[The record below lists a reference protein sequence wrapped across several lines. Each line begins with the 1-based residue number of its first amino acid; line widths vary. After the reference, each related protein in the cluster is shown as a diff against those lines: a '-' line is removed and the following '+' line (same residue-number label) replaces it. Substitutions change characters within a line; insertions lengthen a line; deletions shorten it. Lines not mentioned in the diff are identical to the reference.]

1 MSHAAVSSVAGAP
14 ASLADE
20 HPADVG
26 TFDDDEMTRV
36 VEGGA
41 LAGAFAAAVAAKPV
55 EASRTRPSGARDS
68 VPVTAD
74 EWFVGVN
81 GVPVGPLRL
90 SEIRSRAQS
99 GAIGTENLVWR
110 EGFEEWLP
118 LHKFPELV
126 AIVEDGVSAARA
138 SLAPLAPPREHAD
151 PFARDEK
158 IVVSAPAV
166 SSGAVT
172 ASNGAAAAP
181 GSLGSAPITTA
192 SVANAPASLPTRPS
206 ASDEDIL
213 PPTRRSGIAPAALF
227 AMVVAVGLGL
237 ALGFVMFG
245 GEKTKIV
252 REVVE
257 VPAERPDNAAPPPPA
272 ADPSAASADAAVPE
286 KTTSGSASRGSQGK
300 NTGTTAQAPQ
310 QGLAG
315 LAGLKG
321 LSSGPQGGPS
331 TESTASSSGQP
342 LDSSQV
348 QATVGRYT
356 SSVKR
361 SCWQPALDTRDKDAP
376 TSARVTVSIT
386 VGPDGKVR
394 QATTSGDPRGYGGL
408 ASCIS
413 RRVQTWS
420 FPPSSGTTTV
430 NVPFV
435 FAAQ

>member
-1 MSHAAVSSVAGAP
+1 VSSVAGAP
-14 ASLADE
+14 SHYSDE
-20 HPADVG
+20 QPADVG

-55 EASRTRPSGARDS
+55 EVSRTRPSGARDS

-138 SLAPLAPPREHAD
+138 SSAPLAPPRELAD
-151 PFARDEK
+151 PFASDA
-158 IVVSAPAV
+158 ILSASTSAP
-166 SSGAVT
+166 SGGFA
-172 ASNGAAAAP
+172 APSAAAT
-181 GSLGSAPITTA
+181 SAPTTSA
-192 SVANAPASLPTRPS
+192 AATSPSVLSPAPASLQTRPS
-206 ASDEDIL
+206 ASVDEPIA

-257 VPAERPDNAAPPPPA
+257 VPAERGEDAAPPPPA
-272 ADPSAASADAAVPE
+272 ASAEAAAVPVGAAE
-286 KTTSGSASRGSQGK
+286 KSPSGGVARGAQTRNNTSAPAPSA
-300 NTGTTAQAPQ
+300 Q
-310 QGLAG
+310 QGLSG
-315 LAGLKG
+315 LSGLKG

-331 TESTASSSGQP
+331 PDSAVSSGGQP

-386 VGPDGKVR
+386 VGSDGKVR

-413 RRVQTWS
+413 RRVQTWT

>member
-1 MSHAAVSSVAGAP
+1 MTSAP
-14 ASLADE
+14 PHSDT
-20 HPADVG
+20 HPVDLES
-26 TFDDDEMTRV
+26 FDDDEMTRV

-41 LAGAFAAAVAAKPV
+41 LAGAFAAAVIRDPSVPRGAVRSDMPQAGGAAV
-55 EASRTRPSGARDS
+55 SAGTRESQPTRDS
-68 VPVTAD
+68 LPITAD

-90 SEIRSRAQS
+90 SELRSRALS
-99 GAIGTENLVWR
+99 GAIGTDNLVWR

-126 AIVEDGVSAARA
+126 AIVEEGLSAARA
-138 SLAPLAPPREHAD
+138 SAAPLAVPREHAD

-158 IVVSAPAV
+158 SA
-166 SSGAVT
+166 
-172 ASNGAAAAP
+172 ASPAAAP
-181 GSLGSAPITTA
+181 
-192 SVANAPASLPTRPS
+192 VVAPAPAAAPESLPTRPS
-206 ASDEDIL
+206 VVLDDVA
-213 PPTRRSGIAPAALF
+213 PPVRRGGISPAALF

-237 ALGFVMFG
+237 ALGFVVFG

-257 VPAERPDNAAPPPPA
+257 VPTERAEEAAPPPPSAVAEVEA
-272 ADPSAASADAAVPE
+272 APADSTAQKSSPGTSSRTASGKPAPAPAAS
-286 KTTSGSASRGSQGK
+286 
-300 NTGTTAQAPQ
+300 Q
-310 QGLAG
+310 QGLTG
-315 LAGLKG
+315 LSGLKG
-321 LSSGPQGGPS
+321 LGSGPQGGPS
-331 TESTASSSGQP
+331 TGSVSSGSSQP

-376 TSARVTVSIT
+376 TSARVTVNIT

-394 QATTSGDPRGYGGL
+394 QATTSGDPRGYSGL

-413 RRVQTWS
+413 RRVQTWT